1 MKRKIGMVHSVASL
15 VSVFN
20 ELAAELLP
28 DVEIIHLVDE
38 GLLKDALA
46 RGQLTSS
53 MARRFGLL
61 ASFAEESGAEMV
73 MLTCSSLAP
82 LVDESKDMV
91 KIPLLKVDEAMADE
105 AVRLGKRI
113 GVIATAYTTLK
124 PTSDLIRARAVLQGK
139 KVEVEAVLCEGAFDA
154 LRRGDLETHDHTVKD
169 RLNELMKKVDVV
181 VLAQAS
187 IARVV
192 AQIPEKERKVPILS
206 SPRLGVQRLK
216 EKLES
221 ALLPEK

>member
-1 MKRKIGMVHSVASL
+1 MAHKVGMVHSVASL
-15 VSVFN
+15 VPMFN

-28 DVEIIHLVDE
+28 GVEVIHLVDE
-38 GLLKDALA
+38 GLLKDVLA
-46 RGQLTSS
+46 SGQLTPS

-61 ASFAEESGAEMV
+61 ASFAEESGAEVV

-91 KIPLLKVDEAMADE
+91 KVPLLKVDEAMADE
-105 AVRLGKRI
+105 AVGLGERI

-124 PTSDLIRARAVLQGK
+124 PTSDLIKTRAALQAKKIAV
-139 KVEVEAVLCEGAFDA
+139 ETMLCEGAFEA
-154 LRRGDLETHDHTVKD
+154 LRRGDLESHDRIVKKK
-169 RLNELMKKVDVV
+169 LNDLMGQVNVV

-192 AQIPEKERKVPILS
+192 AQIPESERKVPILS

-221 ALLPEK
+221 LSK

>member
-1 MKRKIGMVHSVASL
+1 MTRKVGMVHSVASL
-15 VSVFN
+15 VPVFN
-20 ELAAELLP
+20 ELASELLP
-28 DVEIIHLVDE
+28 GVEVIHLVDE
-38 GLLKDALA
+38 GLLKDILA
-46 RGQLTSS
+46 SGQLTTS

-61 ASFAEESGAEMV
+61 ASFAEESGAEVV

-82 LVDESKDMV
+82 LVDEAKDMV
-91 KIPLLKVDEAMADE
+91 KVPLLKVDEAMADE
-105 AVRLGKRI
+105 AVKLGERV

-124 PTSDLIRARAVLQGK
+124 PTSNLIKARAALQEK
-139 KVEVEAVLCEGAFDA
+139 EIAVETVLCEGAFDA
-154 LRRGDLETHDHTVKD
+154 LRRGDLETHDRTVKD
-169 RLNELMKKVDVV
+169 RLNDLMGQVDVV

-192 AQIPEKERKVPILS
+192 AQIPEVELRVPILS

-221 ALLPEK
+221 LAK

>member
-1 MKRKIGMVHSVASL
+1 MTRKVGMVHSVASL
-15 VSVFN
+15 VPVFN
-20 ELAAELLP
+20 ELASELLP
-28 DVEIIHLVDE
+28 GVEVIHLVDE
-38 GLLKDALA
+38 GLLKDILA
-46 RGQLTSS
+46 SGKLTPS

-61 ASFAEESGAEMV
+61 ASFAEESGAEVV

-82 LVDESKDMV
+82 LVDEAKDMV
-91 KIPLLKVDEAMADE
+91 KVPLLKVDEAMADE
-105 AVRLGKRI
+105 AVKLGERV

-124 PTSDLIRARAVLQGK
+124 PTSDLIKARAALQGK
-139 KVEVEAVLCEGAFDA
+139 EVAVEKVLCEGAFDA
-154 LRRGDLETHDHTVKD
+154 LRRGDLETHDHAVKD
-169 RLNELMKKVDVV
+169 KLSDLMERVDVV

-192 AQIPEKERKVPILS
+192 AQIPEKDRKVPILS

-221 ALLPEK
+221 LTK

>member
-1 MKRKIGMVHSVASL
+1 MTRKVGMVHSVASL
-15 VSVFN
+15 VPVFN
-20 ELAAELLP
+20 ELASELLP
-28 DVEIIHLVDE
+28 GVEVIHLVDE
-38 GLLKDALA
+38 GLLKDILA
-46 RGQLTSS
+46 SGQLTPS

-61 ASFAEESGAEMV
+61 ASFAEESGAEVV

-82 LVDESKDMV
+82 LVDEAKDMV
-91 KIPLLKVDEAMADE
+91 KVPLLKVDEAMADE
-105 AVRLGKRI
+105 AVKLGERV

-124 PTSDLIRARAVLQGK
+124 PTSDLIKTRAALQEKEIAV
-139 KVEVEAVLCEGAFDA
+139 ETVLCEGAFDA

-169 RLNELMKKVDVV
+169 RLNNLMGRVDVV

-187 IARVV
+187 IARVA
-192 AQIPEKERKVPILS
+192 AQIPEEELRVPILS

-221 ALLPEK
+221 LAK

>member
-1 MKRKIGMVHSVASL
+1 MKRKVGMVHSVAAL
-15 VSVFN
+15 VSAFN

-38 GLLKDALA
+38 GLLRDVLSS
-46 RGQLTSS
+46 GQLTPS

-61 ASFAEESGAEMV
+61 ASFAKESGAEIV
-73 MLTCSSLAP
+73 MLTCSSLSP
-82 LVDESKDMV
+82 LIDESEDIADV
-91 KIPLLKVDEAMADE
+91 PLLKVDEAMVDA

-124 PTSDLIRARAVLQGK
+124 PTSDLIKARSVMQGK
-139 KVEVEAVLCEGAFDA
+139 KVEVETVLCEGAFDA
-154 LRRGDLETHDHTVKD
+154 LQRGELETHDRTVKD
-169 RLNELMKKVDVV
+169 RLSELMKKVDVV

-192 AQIPEKERKVPILS
+192 AQIPEKEHKVPILS

-216 EKLES
+216 EKLDG
-221 ALLPEK
+221 LGK

>member
-1 MKRKIGMVHSVASL
+1 MAHKVGMVHSVASL
-15 VSVFN
+15 VPMFN

-28 DVEIIHLVDE
+28 GVEVIHLVDE
-38 GLLKDALA
+38 GLLKDVLA
-46 RGQLTSS
+46 SGQLTPS
-53 MARRFGLL
+53 MARRLGLL
-61 ASFAEESGAEMV
+61 ASFAEESGAEVV

-82 LVDESKDMV
+82 LVDEFKDMV
-91 KIPLLKVDEAMADE
+91 KVPLLKVDEAMADE
-105 AVRLGKRI
+105 AVGLGERI

-124 PTSDLIRARAVLQGK
+124 PTSDLIKTRAALQEKKIAV
-139 KVEVEAVLCEGAFDA
+139 ETVLCEGAFEA
-154 LRRGDLETHDHTVKD
+154 LRRGDLESHDRIVKKK
-169 RLNELMKKVDVV
+169 LNDLMGQVNVV

-192 AQIPEKERKVPILS
+192 AQIPESERKVPILS

-221 ALLPEK
+221 LSK

>member
-1 MKRKIGMVHSVASL
+1 MTRKVGMVHSVASL
-15 VSVFN
+15 VPVFN
-20 ELAAELLP
+20 ELASELLP
-28 DVEIIHLVDE
+28 GVEVIHLVDE
-38 GLLKDALA
+38 GLLKDVLTS
-46 RGQLTSS
+46 GQLTPS

-105 AVRLGKRI
+105 AVKLGARV

-124 PTSDLIRARAVLQGK
+124 PTSDLIKARAALQGK
-139 KVEVEAVLCEGAFDA
+139 EVAVETVLCEGAFDA

-169 RLNELMKKVDVV
+169 KLNDLMERVDVV

-221 ALLPEK
+221 LAK

>member
-1 MKRKIGMVHSVASL
+1 MARKVGMVHSVASL
-15 VSVFN
+15 VPVFN

-28 DVEIIHLVDE
+28 GVEVIHLVDE
-38 GLLKDALA
+38 GLLKDVLA
-46 RGQLTSS
+46 TGQLTPG

-61 ASFAEESGAEMV
+61 ASFAVESGAEVV

-82 LVDESKDMV
+82 LVDEARNTV
-91 KIPLLKVDEAMADE
+91 KVPLLKVDEAMADE
-105 AVRLGKRI
+105 AVKLGKRV

-124 PTSDLIRARAVLQGK
+124 PTSDLIKARAALQKK
-139 KVEVEAVLCEGAFDA
+139 KVAVETVLCEGAFDA
-154 LRRGDLETHDHTVKD
+154 LRRGDFETHDRAVKD
-169 RLNELMKKVDVV
+169 RLNDLMGRVDVV

-206 SPRLGVQRLK
+206 SLRLGVQRLK

-221 ALLPEK
+221 LPSRG

>member
-1 MKRKIGMVHSVASL
+1 MAHKVGMVHSVASL
-15 VSVFN
+15 VPMFN

-28 DVEIIHLVDE
+28 GVEVIHLVDE
-38 GLLKDALA
+38 GLLKDVLA
-46 RGQLTSS
+46 SGQLTPS
-53 MARRFGLL
+53 MARRLGLL
-61 ASFAEESGAEMV
+61 ASFAEESGAEVV

-91 KIPLLKVDEAMADE
+91 KVPLLKVDEAMADE
-105 AVRLGKRI
+105 AVGLGERI

-124 PTSDLIRARAVLQGK
+124 PTSDLIKTRAALQEKKIAV
-139 KVEVEAVLCEGAFDA
+139 ETMLCEGAFEA
-154 LRRGDLETHDHTVKD
+154 LRRGDLESHDRIVKKK
-169 RLNELMKKVDVV
+169 LNDLMGQVNVV

-192 AQIPEKERKVPILS
+192 AQIPESERKVPILS

-221 ALLPEK
+221 LSK

>member
-1 MKRKIGMVHSVASL
+1 MAQKVGMVHSVASL
-15 VSVFN
+15 VPLFN

-28 DVEIIHLVDE
+28 GVEVIHLVDE
-38 GLLKDALA
+38 GLLKDVLA
-46 RGQLTSS
+46 SGQLTPS

-61 ASFAEESGAEMV
+61 ATFAEESGAEIV

-82 LVDESKDMV
+82 LVDQSRDTV
-91 KIPLLKVDEAMADE
+91 KVPLLKVDEAMADE
-105 AVRLGKRI
+105 AVGLGERI

-124 PTSDLIRARAVLQGK
+124 PTSDLIKERAALQDK
-139 KVEVEAVLCEGAFDA
+139 KVAVEAVLCEGAFEA
-154 LRRGDLETHDHTVKD
+154 LRRGELESHDRTVKEK
-169 RLNELMKKVDVV
+169 LNELMEQVDVV

-187 IARVV
+187 IARAV
-192 AQIPEKERKVPILS
+192 AQIPENERKVPILS

-221 ALLPEK
+221 LGK

>member
-1 MKRKIGMVHSVASL
+1 MTRKVGMVHSVASL
-15 VSVFN
+15 VPLFN

-28 DVEIIHLVDE
+28 GVEVIHLVDE
-38 GLLKDALA
+38 GLLKDVLA
-46 RGQLTSS
+46 SGKLTPS

-61 ASFAEESGAEMV
+61 ASFAEESGAEIV

-82 LVDESKDMV
+82 LVDEAKDMV
-91 KIPLLKVDEAMADE
+91 KVPLLKVDEAMADDS
-105 AVRLGKRI
+105 VKLGEHI

-124 PTSDLIRARAVLQGK
+124 PTSDLIKTRAVLKGK
-139 KVEVEAVLCEGAFDA
+139 KIKVETMLCEGAFDA
-154 LRRGDLETHDHTVKD
+154 LRRGDMETHDRTVKNK
-169 RLNELMKKVDVV
+169 LNELMERADII

-192 AQIPEKERKVPILS
+192 AQIPENERKVPILS

-216 EKLES
+216 ERLES
-221 ALLPEK
+221 PGK

>member
-1 MKRKIGMVHSVASL
+1 MTRKVGMVHSVASL
-15 VSVFN
+15 VPVFN
-20 ELAAELLP
+20 ELASELLP
-28 DVEIIHLVDE
+28 GVEVIHLVDE
-38 GLLKDALA
+38 GLLKDILA
-46 RGQLTSS
+46 SGKLTPS

-61 ASFAEESGAEMV
+61 ASFAEESGAEVV

-82 LVDESKDMV
+82 LVDEAKDIV
-91 KIPLLKVDEAMADE
+91 KVPLLKVDEAMADE
-105 AVRLGKRI
+105 AVKLGERV

-124 PTSDLIRARAVLQGK
+124 PTSDLIKARAAIK
-139 KVEVEAVLCEGAFDA
+139 EKEIAVETVLCEGAFDA
-154 LRRGDLETHDHTVKD
+154 LRRGDLETHDHAVKD
-169 RLNELMKKVDVV
+169 KLSDLMERVDVV

-192 AQIPEKERKVPILS
+192 AQIPEVELRVPILS

-221 ALLPEK
+221 LTK

>member
-1 MKRKIGMVHSVASL
+1 MTRKVGMVHSVASL
-15 VSVFN
+15 VPVFN
-20 ELAAELLP
+20 ELASELLP
-28 DVEIIHLVDE
+28 GVEVIHLVDE
-38 GLLKDALA
+38 GLLKDILA
-46 RGQLTSS
+46 SGQLTPS

-61 ASFAEESGAEMV
+61 ASFAEESGAEIV

-91 KIPLLKVDEAMADE
+91 KVPLLKVDEAMADE
-105 AVRLGKRI
+105 AVKLGENV
-113 GVIATAYTTLK
+113 GVIATAHTTLK
-124 PTSDLIRARAVLQGK
+124 PTSDLIKARAALQGK
-139 KVEVEAVLCEGAFDA
+139 EVAVEKVLCEGAFDA
-154 LRRGDLETHDHTVKD
+154 LRRGDLETHDRTVKD
-169 RLNELMKKVDVV
+169 KLSDLMERVNVV

-221 ALLPEK
+221 LAK

>member
-1 MKRKIGMVHSVASL
+1 MAHKVGMVHSVASL
-15 VSVFN
+15 VPMFN

-28 DVEIIHLVDE
+28 GVEVIHLVDE
-38 GLLKDALA
+38 GLLKDVLA
-46 RGQLTSS
+46 SGQLTPS
-53 MARRFGLL
+53 MARRLGLL
-61 ASFAEESGAEMV
+61 ASFAEESGAEVV

-82 LVDESKDMV
+82 LVDEFKDMV
-91 KIPLLKVDEAMADE
+91 KVPLLKVDEAMADE
-105 AVRLGKRI
+105 AVGLGERI

-124 PTSDLIRARAVLQGK
+124 PTSDLIKTRAALQAKKIAV
-139 KVEVEAVLCEGAFDA
+139 ETVLCEGAFEA
-154 LRRGDLETHDHTVKD
+154 LRRGDLESHDRIVKKK
-169 RLNELMKKVDVV
+169 LNDLMGQVNVV

-192 AQIPEKERKVPILS
+192 AQIPESERKVPILS

-221 ALLPEK
+221 LSK